1 MRTKL
6 TFSLFLLS
14 AISFGQS
21 LSNLNLNYL
30 YDPQQEVRLSM
41 EVVKE
46 ASQLSILFQ
55 LHSNTNQNAIENY
68 KVDWQ
73 QWESFNSKQG
83 ITVEQVPMELP
94 SVQKATQS
102 GKFVFPVP
110 EKPWVLVGKVT
121 NTSSLKSWNFVQV
134 IDSKYPVIGFIEDAD
149 GISLRPFITKSK
161 SVTLFGSG
169 DKPLHVDYHKTIF
182 DVASPPFAEKQA
194 KPDRFM
200 FPDSTFTLKSGDKVS
215 FNKEGLYL
223 VQQDTTALEGFAFRV
238 VKEAFPKFTKIED
251 LAAPLIFLCTKEEH
265 DQLLDSKG
273 DKAKFDKVILDI
285 TKDKDRAKNFMRS
298 YFRRVEL
305 ANTYFSS
312 YKEGWKTDRGMI
324 YLIFG
329 LPDEVSKTG
338 LKEIWYYRDTK
349 ARFTFV
355 KSGSVYDPNYYT
367 LIRDNNFMEVWFS
380 TIDLWRKSRYQ

>member
-14 AISFGQS
+14 TISFGQS
-21 LSNLNLNYL
+21 LSSLNLNYL

-46 ASQLSILFQ
+46 ANQLSILFQ
-55 LHSNTNQNAIENY
+55 LQGNTNQNAIENY
-68 KVDWQ
+68 KIDWQ
-73 QWESFNSKQG
+73 QWESFNSRQG
-83 ITVEQVPMELP
+83 IAIEQAPIELP
-94 SVQKATQS
+94 TVQKATKS
-102 GKFVFPVP
+102 GKFVFPLP

-121 NTSSLKSWNFVQV
+121 NTSTLKSWNFVQSM
-134 IDSKYPVIGFIEDAD
+134 DSKYPVTGFIEDAD
-149 GISLRPFITKSK
+149 GFSLRPFITKSK

-182 DVASPPFAEKQA
+182 DAASPPFAEKQA

-215 FNKEGLYL
+215 LSQEGLYL
-223 VQQDTTALEGFAFRV
+223 VQQDTSALEGFAFRV

-312 YKEGWKTDRGMI
+312 YKEGWKTDQGMI

-338 LKEIWYYRDTK
+338 LKEIWYYRNTK

-367 LIRDNNFMEVWFS
+367 LIRDSNFMEVWFG
-380 TIDLWRKSRYQ
+380 TIDLWRKSRY

>member
-6 TFSLFLLS
+6 IFSLFLLS
-14 AISFGQS
+14 TISFGQS
-21 LSNLNLNYL
+21 LSSLNLNYL

-46 ASQLSILFQ
+46 ANQLSILFQ
-55 LHSNTNQNAIENY
+55 LQSNTNQNSIENY
-68 KVDWQ
+68 KIDWQ
-73 QWESFNSKQG
+73 QWESFNSRQG
-83 ITVEQVPMELP
+83 IAIEQAPIELP
-94 SVQKATQS
+94 TLQKATKS
-102 GKFVFPVP
+102 GKFVFPLP
-110 EKPWVLVGKVT
+110 EKAWVLVGKVT
-121 NTSSLKSWNFVQV
+121 STSTLKSWNFVQSM
-134 IDSKYPVIGFIEDAD
+134 DSKYPVTGFIEDAD
-149 GISLRPFITKSK
+149 GFSLRPFITKSK

-182 DVASPPFAEKQA
+182 DAASPPFAEKQA

-215 FNKEGLYL
+215 LSQEGLYL
-223 VQQDTTALEGFAFRV
+223 VQQDTSALEGFAFRV

-338 LKEIWYYRDTK
+338 LKEIWYYRNTK

-367 LIRDNNFMEVWFS
+367 LIRDSNFMEVWFG
-380 TIDLWRKSRYQ
+380 TIDLWRKSRY